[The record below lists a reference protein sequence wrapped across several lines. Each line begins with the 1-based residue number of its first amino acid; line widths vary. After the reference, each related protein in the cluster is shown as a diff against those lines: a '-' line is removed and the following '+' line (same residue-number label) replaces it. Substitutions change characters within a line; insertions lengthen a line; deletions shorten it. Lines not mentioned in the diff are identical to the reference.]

1 MQDNDYGEAIRNARA
16 LMRLEQLG
24 QKYTCDKYH
33 HSYLGHYAARFGHL
47 RHEPITLLEIG
58 TWRGYGVRMFR
69 EFFDHPEARIV
80 GIDHKPEWLPGP
92 DDRITVEIGRQ
103 EDLAFQDD
111 FGRRHGPFDV
121 VIDDGGHKPGQH
133 LASLQALWP
142 HVRAGGWYCLEDL
155 HSLFNECWNPGL
167 KDRTILDWIRDQ
179 GQAVLV
185 GGSDCI
191 EMHIVGG
198 NHNDGLVFL
207 RKRRA
212 NEPYH

>member
-1 MQDNDYGEAIRNARA
+1 MDGLLEIGRRFKTDKLEHNYLIRY
-16 LMRLEQLG
+16 EQ
-24 QKYTCDKYH
+24 
-33 HSYLGHYAARFGHL
+33 RFGHL
-47 RHEPITLLEIG
+47 RHDPITLLEIG
-58 TWRGYGVRMFR
+58 TWQGAGVRMFR
-69 EFFDHPEARIV
+69 EFFDHPDAKIV
-80 GIDHKPEWLPGP
+80 GIDHRPEWLPGP